1 MIVLVIALL
10 VFGPKRLPELGR
22 QVGRGIRELKTQVSA
37 ITEDVGAAVGGDPD
51 RDSAASSAAGPVGR
65 TRSASSDAVEV
76 EDDLLDGVVVSG
88 ATGPAPQTPAG
99 A

>member
-1 MIVLVIALL
+1 M
-10 VFGPKRLPELGR
+10 FGPKRLPELGR

-37 ITEDVGAAVGGDPD
+37 ITEDVSAAVGGDPD
-51 RDSAASSAAGPVGR
+51 RHDDASSAAGPVGR
-65 TRSASSDAVEV
+65 TQSASSDAVEV

>member
-37 ITEDVGAAVGGDPD
+37 ITEDVSAAVGGDPD
-51 RDSAASSAAGPVGR
+51 RDDDASSAAGPVGR
-65 TRSASSDAVEV
+65 TQSASSDAVEV